1 MRICRRALPAASPD
15 LGAGLHPV
23 LQRVY
28 AARGIRRSEE
38 LLCNLEQL
46 APVGSLAG
54 TEDAAQLL
62 LRHRQARPLIIGDF
76 DADGATSTALMLRA
90 LRAWGFA
97 AADFLVP
104 NRFEFGYGLTPEIV
118 AVAAE
123 RAPSLIVTVDNG
135 VSSNA
140 GVAAA
145 RARGID
151 VLVTDHHLAGAV
163 LPDANVIVNPNL
175 PGSRF
180 ASGALAGVGVA
191 FYVCAALR
199 RLLEAQRLLGSEALA
214 TASLLDLVA
223 LGTIA
228 DVVPLDGNNRILV
241 SQGLAR
247 IRAGRCVPGIS
258 ALLSVARRAQAELT
272 AADLGFAVAP
282 RLNAAG
288 RLTDM
293 SIGIRCLLEDDP
305 ARAQVL
311 AQQLDA
317 LNAQRREIEAD
328 MQLQALAAVRALGDP
343 RSGTQRAGVCLYEA
357 SWHQGVVGLVAS
369 RVKERLRRP
378 VVAFARADERT
389 LRGSARSVP
398 GVHVRD
404 VLEAIATREPQLVE
418 KFGGHAMAAGL
429 SLPIQNLDRFA
440 RAFDAEVTRVMAGV
454 QGGDAIETDGELC
467 WEQIA
472 LPLATALRGAGPWG
486 AGFPE
491 PQFDGLFELRGAR
504 VVGERHL
511 KFQVVAEEGRGGFE
525 AIAFNSIDP
534 LQPLELPSGQRR
546 LVYRLG
552 TNDYRGER
560 RLQLVVEH
568 LLAP

>member
-1 MRICRRALPAASPD
+1 MD

-23 LQRVY
+23 LQRIY
-28 AARGIRRSEE
+28 AARGIRSSDE
-38 LLCNLEQL
+38 LQSTLGRLI
-46 APVGSLAG
+46 PVGTLAG
-54 TEDAAQLL
+54 TDAAAQLL
-62 LRHRQARPLIIGDF
+62 LRHRGARVLIIGDF
-76 DADGATSTALMLRA
+76 DADGATSTVLMVRA

-97 AADFLVP
+97 AVDFLVP

-123 RAPSLIVTVDNG
+123 RAPSVIVTVDNG
-135 VSSNA
+135 ISSNA

-151 VLVTDHHLAGAV
+151 VLITDHHLAGAV

-175 PGSRF
+175 PGSDF
-180 ASGALAGVGVA
+180 ASKALAGVGVA

-199 RLLEAQRLLGSEALA
+199 RLLETQALLAPEALG

-223 LGTIA
+223 LGTVA
-228 DVVPLDGNNRILV
+228 DVVPLDANNRILV

-247 IRAGRCVPGIS
+247 IRAGCCVPGIS
-258 ALLSVARRAQAELT
+258 ALLAVARRGQAELT
-272 AADLGFAVAP
+272 ASDLGFAVAP

-293 SIGIRCLLEDDP
+293 SIGIRCLLEDDA
-305 ARAQVL
+305 ARAQAL
-311 AQQLDA
+311 AQELDA

-328 MQLQALAAVRALGDP
+328 MQVKALAAVRSLNVDG
-343 RSGTQRAGVCLYEA
+343 SGAQRAGVCLYDA

-369 RVKERLRRP
+369 RVKEKLRRP
-378 VVAFARADERT
+378 VIAFAKADERN

-404 VLEAIATREPQLVE
+404 VLEAIATREPELVE

-429 SLPIQNLDRFA
+429 SLPLANLDRFA
-440 RAFDAEVTRVMAGV
+440 RAFDAEVARVMAGV
-454 QGGDAIETDGELC
+454 QGGDAIETDGELG

-472 LPLATALRGAGPWG
+472 LPLAEALRGGGPWG

-491 PQFDGLFELRGAR
+491 PLFDGLFELRGAR
-504 VVGERHL
+504 VVGDRHL
-511 KFQVVAEEGRGGFE
+511 KFKVVAEEGRGGFE

-534 LQPLELPSGQRR
+534 LQRAELPSGPRR

-568 LLAP
+568 VLAP